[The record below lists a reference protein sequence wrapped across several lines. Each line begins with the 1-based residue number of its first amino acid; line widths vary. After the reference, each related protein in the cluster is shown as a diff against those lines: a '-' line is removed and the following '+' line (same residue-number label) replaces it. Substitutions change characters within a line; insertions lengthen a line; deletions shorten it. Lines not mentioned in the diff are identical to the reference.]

1 LKGWAKIKTAA
12 KYSGVSSRTF
22 RKWLRA
28 GLKYSRLS
36 SGTLLIKI
44 EWIDEYLEG
53 FEVVENEVSKLT
65 EEICSEL

>member
-1 LKGWAKIKTAA
+1 MI
-12 KYSGVSSRTF
+12 YIRDQMIIRV
-22 RKWLRA
+22 
-28 GLKYSRLS
+28 
-36 SGTLLIKI
+36 LLIKI